1 VAAASRGA
9 RNQFQLNHRAMSI
22 AIAPNENRPNR
33 DDTHAASKY
42 RQAALR
48 FAQTARHEIVEF
60 VRLCSRATNK
70 SNNQK
75 TEMLQRARAA
85 LPLTKIREWAFEG
98 AFFSVALIAM
108 AGWVYFITL
117 LLVRLFLWFFN

>member
-1 VAAASRGA
+1 MFA
-9 RNQFQLNHRAMSI
+9 R
-22 AIAPNENRPNR
+22 
-33 DDTHAASKY
+33 T
-42 RQAALR
+42 
-48 FAQTARHEIVEF
+48 
-60 VRLCSRATNK
+60 ATNK

-85 LPLTKIREWAFEG
+85 LPLTKIRERAFEG

-117 LLVRLFLWFFN
+117 LLVRLFLWFFG